1 MKKMFLMC
9 IIVLALCV
17 SILAQGCN
25 KEKLAVATY
34 EGVGQVLA
42 TFKIEVEARHLSGE
56 INDEFYAKAKEA
68 YGKARNS
75 YILAGDA
82 LKLLIDIEDDIQRG
96 VKLTE
101 SLKSLDEARDFI
113 VSLMAVLESHG
124 VKLEKVS
131 SLISKLKS

>member
-1 MKKMFLMC
+1 MKK
-9 IIVLALCV
+9 IVLVGIMMVFCV
-17 SILAQGCN
+17 LLVAQGCN

-34 EGVGQVLA
+34 EGVGQVLV
-42 TFKIEVEARHLSGE
+42 TFKAEVEARHVSGE
-56 INDEFYAKAKEA
+56 INDEFYTKSKEA
-68 YGKARNS
+68 YGKARVS

-101 SLKSLDEARDFI
+101 SLKSLDEAKDFI
-113 VSLMAVLESHG
+113 VSLMAVLESNG

>member
-1 MKKMFLMC
+1 MKRLFLVGILM
-9 IIVLALCV
+9 VLLCSVV
-17 SILAQGCN
+17 SQGCN

-34 EGVGQVLA
+34 EGVGQVLV
-42 TFKIEVEARHLSGE
+42 TFKAEVEARHLSGE
-56 INDEFYAKAKEA
+56 INDEFYAKAKES
-68 YGKARNS
+68 YGKARVS

-96 VKLTE
+96 IKLTD